1 MVFVHARIVTF
12 RFPRS
17 SPAQWVH
24 YIQSPRGAISRDSE
38 RAAQR
43 NTGAQRFPPPLWI
56 SKADRSIG
64 SNRTDRS
71 IDQIRSDPRD
81 IGVALSARGSST
93 APRYRDRD
101 RRAWLRFVLSRA
113 DRSHCKHRSYRAIV
127 AARVSHLYPSTD
139 HFPVTCFVG
148 YHSHRRGGER
158 EGEKNRRS
166 SILTSR
172 SRSISITQ
180 RSDYY
185 FRALSKPRLSKYTR
199 YFSTF
204 TKKKKKR
211 NTRGDNLHHLH
222 TFPP

>member
-1 MVFVHARIVTF
+1 M
-12 RFPRS
+12 
-17 SPAQWVH
+17 
-24 YIQSPRGAISRDSE
+24 
-38 RAAQR
+38 
-43 NTGAQRFPPPLWI
+43 
-56 SKADRSIG
+56 
-64 SNRTDRS
+64 
-71 IDQIRSDPRD
+71 
-81 IGVALSARGSST
+81 
-93 APRYRDRD
+93 
-101 RRAWLRFVLSRA
+101 RFVLSRA

-204 TKKKKKR
+204 TKKKKKETLVETIFTIF
-211 NTRGDNLHHLH
+211 TRSPHKRAYNSVE
-222 TFPP
+222 TPPLASSKRSLFNPFRSTPSTIYYVYM